1 MIIDFFEAAS
11 RFCNR
16 VARFVLIV
24 AGAIMAVVIVLQVF
38 FRFFVKIPLPWSE
51 ELARYLMIWIGMMG
65 ASLALS
71 EGRHIGVTVMMERLR
86 GRVRQVLMIGATL
99 AVFWFLWI
107 VVREGGQVAWIN
119 YTQLSPAMMIPMLA
133 PYAAIPVGGVFML
146 VQVVRKL
153 LLILRDPHSS
163 ISL

>member
-11 RFCNR
+11 RFCDR

-24 AGAIMAVVIVLQVF
+24 AGALMSIIIILQVF

-71 EGRHIGVTVMMERLR
+71 EGRHIGVTVLMERVR
-86 GRVRQVLMIGATL
+86 GRVRRILMIAAIL
-99 AVFWFLWI
+99 AVLWFLWL

-133 PYAAIPVGGVFML
+133 PYSAIPVGGVFML
-146 VQVVRKL
+146 IQALRKL
-153 LLILRDPHSS
+153 LLILRDRHSS
-163 ISL
+163 VTL